1 MLSIVPQAPP
11 LRKLNPAPHFSRTS
25 PALHFLL
32 AFCRLSGRVGE
43 HNLPPTMLR
52 HSLRLSLLAS
62 ALFLL
67 PACGG
72 GGGGSA
78 ASNEE
83 PEQITPMEP
92 LPEGFRYGTFECDGL
107 STGDDGQSKSVKF
120 TFRFSCNAGNLKF
133 GTLELLKVER
143 FNNKDF
149 DFEKTVTGTW
159 SVAGPSQGIGGN
171 MHMQLDF
178 AQISPLNTTSIVVD
192 LEVNNS
198 GMQGPNLVRSGK
210 VEKLEFSLTSNN
222 VTKVVVCS
230 GQIFNLVALPS
241 APGSS
246 SGILP

>member
-1 MLSIVPQAPP
+1 
-11 LRKLNPAPHFSRTS
+11 
-25 PALHFLL
+25 
-32 AFCRLSGRVGE
+32 
-43 HNLPPTMLR
+43 MLR
-52 HSLRLSLLAS
+52 HSLRLSLLSS

-72 GGGGSA
+72 GGGGSAA

-120 TFRFSCNAGNLKF
+120 TFHFRRNAGNLKF
-133 GTLELLKVER
+133 GTLELLKVEG
-143 FNNKDF
+143 FDNKEL
-149 DFEKTVTGTW
+149 DFEKKVTGVW

-178 AQISPLNTTSIVVD
+178 DKFSPLNTTSIVVD

-198 GMQGPNLVRSGK
+198 GMQGPNLVHSGK
-210 VEKLEFSLTSNN
+210 VKNLELPVKSGN
-222 VTKVVVCS
+222 VTKVVVCT

>member
-1 MLSIVPQAPP
+1 
-11 LRKLNPAPHFSRTS
+11 
-25 PALHFLL
+25 
-32 AFCRLSGRVGE
+32 
-43 HNLPPTMLR
+43 MLR

-78 ASNEE
+78 ASNE
-83 PEQITPMEP
+83 QTDTINLMQP
-92 LPEGFRYGTFECDGL
+92 LPEEFRYGTFECDGL

-120 TFRFSCNAGNLKF
+120 TFHFSRNAGNLEF

-143 FNNKDF
+143 FDNKDF
-149 DFEKTVTGTW
+149 NFEQTVTGVW
-159 SVAGPSQGIGGN
+159 SVAYPLQGIGGN
-171 MHMQLDF
+171 MHMQLEF
-178 AQISPLNTTSIVVD
+178 AQFSPLNIASIVVD

-210 VEKLEFSLTSNN
+210 VKNLELPLKSGN
-222 VTKVVVCS
+222 VTKVVVCT

>member
-1 MLSIVPQAPP
+1 
-11 LRKLNPAPHFSRTS
+11 
-25 PALHFLL
+25 
-32 AFCRLSGRVGE
+32 
-43 HNLPPTMLR
+43 MLR

-78 ASNEE
+78 ASNE
-83 PEQITPMEP
+83 QTDTINLMQP
-92 LPEGFRYGTFECDGL
+92 LPEGFSYGTFECDGL
-107 STGDDGQSKSVKF
+107 STGDDGQPKSVKF
-120 TFRFSCNAGNLKF
+120 TFHFSRNAGNLEF
-133 GTLELLKVER
+133 GTLKLLKVEG
-143 FNNKDF
+143 FDNKDF
-149 DFEKTVTGTW
+149 DFEETVTGVW
-159 SVAGPSQGIGGN
+159 SVAYPLQGIGGN
-171 MHMQLDF
+171 MHMQLEF
-178 AQISPLNTTSIVVD
+178 AQFSPLNIASLVVD

-210 VEKLEFSLTSNN
+210 VKNLELPLKSGN
-222 VTKVVVCS
+222 VTKVVVCT

>member
-1 MLSIVPQAPP
+1 
-11 LRKLNPAPHFSRTS
+11 
-25 PALHFLL
+25 
-32 AFCRLSGRVGE
+32 
-43 HNLPPTMLR
+43 MLR

-78 ASNEE
+78 ANEQ

-120 TFRFSCNAGNLKF
+120 TFHFSRNAGNLEF
-133 GTLELLKVER
+133 GTLELLKVEG
-143 FNNKDF
+143 FDNKDF
-149 DFEKTVTGTW
+149 DFEKTVTGVW
-159 SVAGPSQGIGGN
+159 SVAYPSQGIGGN

-178 AQISPLNTTSIVVD
+178 GQFSPLNTTSIVVD

-198 GMQGPNLVRSGK
+198 GMQGPNLVRSGT
-210 VEKLEFSLTSNN
+210 VTNLELPLKSGN
-222 VTKVVVCS
+222 VTRVVVCA
-230 GQIFNLVALPS
+230 GQSFKLVVLPS